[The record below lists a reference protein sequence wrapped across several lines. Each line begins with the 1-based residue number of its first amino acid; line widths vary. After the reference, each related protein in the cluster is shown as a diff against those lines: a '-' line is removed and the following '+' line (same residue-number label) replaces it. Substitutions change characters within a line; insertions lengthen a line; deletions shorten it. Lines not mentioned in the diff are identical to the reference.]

1 MKTLNKDWE
10 YNVLGI
16 DNYKKPGKL
25 KTYYDFIRKY
35 HQKIEGDICEVGVY
49 RGFSLLA
56 TGMLLKELKSTKTV
70 WGFDTFEGF
79 PDYHKNDKLDKFQFL
94 YKNGAITEKHFNDFK
109 LNIQHKEFLSKTQL
123 NAKNI
128 SSSGDFSNNS
138 IHELK
143 RKIDYLGLDNIKLI
157 KGDFKNTMS
166 KANNQLKNICFF
178 ASLIDCDLYE
188 GYKVSLPFVFQKLN
202 KEGFVYLD
210 EYYSLKFPGARIA
223 SDEFFSNT
231 KEKPFKC
238 EHISGDFERWA
249 VIKK

>member
-1 MKTLNKDWE
+1 MKILNKDWE

-25 KTYYDFIRKY
+25 NTYYDFIRKY

-56 TGMLLKELKSTKTV
+56 TGILLKELKSSKIV

-79 PDYHKNDKLDKFQFL
+79 PDYHKNDKLDKFEFL
-94 YKNGAITEKHFNDFK
+94 YKNGVITEEHFNDFK
-109 LNIQHKEFLSKTQL
+109 LNIQHKEFLSKTEL

-138 IHELK
+138 MHELK

-166 KANNQLKNICFF
+166 KANHQFKNISFF

-188 GYKVSLPFVFQKLN
+188 GYKVSLPFIFQKLN
-202 KEGFVYLD
+202 KGGFVYLD

-223 SDEFFSNT
+223 SDEFFSKI

-238 EHISGDFERWA
+238 EHVSGGFERWA
-249 VIKK
+249 TIKK